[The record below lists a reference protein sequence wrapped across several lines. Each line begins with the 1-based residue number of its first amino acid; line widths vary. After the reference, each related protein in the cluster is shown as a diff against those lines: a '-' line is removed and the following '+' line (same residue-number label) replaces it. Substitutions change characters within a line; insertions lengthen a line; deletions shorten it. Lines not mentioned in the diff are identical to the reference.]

1 MEFNHS
7 LVQKYL
13 NLRELKKFSNL
24 RYKNMVKRNAKWEE
38 TVLERAVADK
48 IQDEL
53 SALHD
58 QIFTENAL

>member
-24 RYKNMVKRNAKWEE
+24 RYKNMLKRNAKWEE
-38 TVLERAVADK
+38 TVLERAVGDK

-53 SALHD
+53 SALHE